1 MSYIVLSDR
10 VKEISYSIGTGSFAL
25 EGAVQGFSSFGE
37 AYSDG
42 NNLFYAIT
50 DGTDYEVGSGVYVTG
65 IENGLV
71 RFPLRSSNG
80 NNLVD
85 FETGLKEVF
94 VTYPGTHSVYHASGY
109 ASEEAPVG
117 SGIAFWLSSNII
129 GYDSSFLWDNTNNRL
144 GINKLQPSYA
154 IDIGGYGPDAIV
166 QSSGFIVGTS
176 GLYFPTG
183 INGDSEYPG
192 GRQVVHFEP
201 NDVLDEDSKTTIDV
215 SGDVNQYI
223 YFKEQAKGFVFAGP
237 PSGCEGACSPAVPQF
252 RPLSIEDIPDLN
264 SLYATDAEL
273 QAASGALNVRI
284 VTVSGMLDEAS
295 GVLNNGIVTVSGML
309 DEASGVLNNGIVTV
323 SGMLDEASGVLNNG
337 IVTVSGM
344 LDEASGVLDNGIVT
358 VSGML
363 DEASG
368 VLNNGTVTVSGM
380 INTVSGIAEAALGGG
395 VTIEQVLNTSSG
407 IVIASG
413 TEFLSDLVEVSGLI
427 YGTIISSGSVF
438 NEGIVTVSGMLEEA
452 SGVLD
457 NGIVIVSG
465 MVISSGTRFI
475 DDLEAASGDLFNSIL
490 ASSGIADR
498 LNIDLTGTTNT
509 ARIINNDAQEPTH
522 FRLVNASGIGSRF
535 LLESSSGVDGNTWAN
550 VSLSDGGYRI
560 YNYTYNWNIEVS
572 GQPSST
578 QIILNSGT
586 AWRELLPIALSGISV
601 SGSFLNNGHP
611 SGVRIVSQEPPS
623 GHILT
628 IEAHPGQSLI
638 TDLSPSLPETV
649 DIFYLGVNGLVVNK
663 DNNVGINLDP
673 QSITSDLDI
682 RGDGIRI
689 RNSGVVPTSS
699 SVGYTGE
706 IKWDEN
712 YIYVCTSNNTW
723 KRVALEGTAWS

>member
-117 SGIAFWLSSNII
+117 SGIAFWLSSNVI

-201 NDVLDEDSKTTIDV
+201 NDVLDEDSKTTIGV

-223 YFKEQAKGFVFAGP
+223 YFEKQAKGFVFAGP

-309 DEASGVLNNGIVTV
+309 DEASGVLN
-323 SGMLDEASGVLNNG
+323 
-337 IVTVSGM
+337 
-344 LDEASGVLDNGIVT
+344 NGIVT

-522 FRLVNASGIGSRF
+522 FRLVNASGIGSRL
-535 LLESSSGVDGNTWAN
+535 LLESSSVDGNTWAN
-550 VSLSDGGYRI
+550 VSLNDGGYRI

-586 AWRELLPIALSGISV
+586 AWRELLPIGLSGISV

-611 SGVRIVSQEPPS
+611 SGVKIVSQEPPS

-628 IEAHPGQSLI
+628 IQAHPGQSLI
-638 TDLSPSLPETV
+638 TSSPSLPETV
-649 DIFYLGVNGLVVNK
+649 DIFYIGVNGLVVNK

-673 QSITSDLDI
+673 QAITSDLDI

-699 SVGYTGE
+699 STGYKGE

-723 KRVALEGTAWS
+723 KRVALDGTAWS

>member
-1 MSYIVLSDR
+1 
-10 VKEISYSIGTGSFAL
+10 
-25 EGAVQGFSSFGE
+25 
-37 AYSDG
+37 
-42 NNLFYAIT
+42 
-50 DGTDYEVGSGVYVTG
+50 
-65 IENGLV
+65 
-71 RFPLRSSNG
+71 
-80 NNLVD
+80 
-85 FETGLKEVF
+85 
-94 VTYPGTHSVYHASGY
+94 
-109 ASEEAPVG
+109 
-117 SGIAFWLSSNII
+117 
-129 GYDSSFLWDNTNNRL
+129 
-144 GINKLQPSYA
+144 
-154 IDIGGYGPDAIV
+154 
-166 QSSGFIVGTS
+166 
-176 GLYFPTG
+176 
-183 INGDSEYPG
+183 
-192 GRQVVHFEP
+192 
-201 NDVLDEDSKTTIDV
+201 
-215 SGDVNQYI
+215 
-223 YFKEQAKGFVFAGP
+223 
-237 PSGCEGACSPAVPQF
+237 
-252 RPLSIEDIPDLN
+252 
-264 SLYATDAEL
+264 
-273 QAASGALNVRI
+273 
-284 VTVSGMLDEAS
+284 
-295 GVLNNGIVTVSGML
+295 
-309 DEASGVLNNGIVTV
+309 
-323 SGMLDEASGVLNNG
+323 MLDEASGVLNNG

-522 FRLVNASGIGSRF
+522 FRLVNASGIGSRL